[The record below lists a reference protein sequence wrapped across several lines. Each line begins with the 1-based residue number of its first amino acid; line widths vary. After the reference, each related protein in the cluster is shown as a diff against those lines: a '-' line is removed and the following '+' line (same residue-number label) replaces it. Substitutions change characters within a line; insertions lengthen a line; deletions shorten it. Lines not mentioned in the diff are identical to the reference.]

1 MADKLKEIPGK
12 ILEWWNKFTNRQ
24 KTIIVI
30 IAAAVVFTFVIVIYT
45 FTKPEY
51 IRLGTYENTT
61 TAAEIVEILDGAGIT
76 HRESADALTVEV
88 QSGQVAQ
95 AKLAIAAEGYVPDDL
110 KYSDYVQSG
119 MSTTS
124 ADSRRLQ

>member
-1 MADKLKEIPGK
+1 MMKNEVLIAKMELRELVDTFSNLADIKDAESQGELFLPDGV
-12 ILEWWNKFTNRQ
+12 LEFQ
-24 KTIIVI
+24 I
-30 IAAAVVFTFVIVIYT
+30 
-45 FTKPEY
+45 
-51 IRLGTYENTT
+51 GT
-61 TAAEIVEILDGAGIT
+61 DG
-76 HRESADALTVEV
+76 EV

>member
-110 KYSDYVQSG
+110 KYSDYVQIG
-119 MSTTS
+119 R
-124 ADSRRLQ
+124 AHV